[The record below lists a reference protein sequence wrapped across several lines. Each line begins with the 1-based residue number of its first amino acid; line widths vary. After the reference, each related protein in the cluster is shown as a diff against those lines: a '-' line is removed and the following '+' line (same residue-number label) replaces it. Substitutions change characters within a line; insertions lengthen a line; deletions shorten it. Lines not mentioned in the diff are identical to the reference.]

1 MSDTRWSA
9 RIDAVKPL
17 VKRPREILQALNKLQ
32 EEFDLTSDLSNEVSS
47 LTKWLQSFEFVLL
60 ATFWFKILQAINDIS
75 RLLQCP
81 NVTLDKELRLM
92 RSLLTDIQR
101 IRESWHLILQESKL
115 VASGLGF
122 QQDLKLKRRRRAK
135 TVFGENRTTA
145 YEYENEEVSF
155 KVNIFNVA
163 LDTLIHE
170 IKSRFETTTKV
181 NMFSF
186 IWDSSVDSNDIKA
199 QELSKYYPKDLRAE
213 QFVDEV
219 RHLSNI
225 RELEK

>member
-1 MSDTRWSA
+1 
-9 RIDAVKPL
+9 
-17 VKRPREILQALNKLQ
+17 
-32 EEFDLTSDLSNEVSS
+32 
-47 LTKWLQSFEFVLL
+47 
-60 ATFWFKILQAINDIS
+60 
-75 RLLQCP
+75 
-81 NVTLDKELRLM
+81 M

-135 TVFGENRTTA
+135 TFFGEDRTTA
-145 YEYENEEVSF
+145 YEHENEEVGF

-163 LDTLIHE
+163 LDTLIQE

-181 NMFSF
+181 NNMFSF

-199 QELSKYYPKDLRAE
+199 QELSKRPE
-213 QFVDEV
+213 
-219 RHLSNI
+219 S
-225 RELEK
+225 